1 MKYLTRHL
9 SKEEKII
16 VLKQI
21 MGGGIKGSVHDTIR
35 LPPPLRGND
44 LDFLP
49 QRATPQLKLKWPIT
63 PFRELQSSL
72 VKKGYTDLDFH
83 TRISPFPVDPGTVER
98 DYLIGPAQPY
108 FPFSDESSTSSMSDF
123 EQICLR
129 KMSHEMK
136 TAGDHIPEGY
146 TEAPASKEK
155 VWDVLFIPEIA
166 PSANQRDEAPKPVL
180 MKDVNREGMLEI
192 YKTSEAFYIL
202 DKVSLKQ
209 LNKAPFF
216 LSI

>member
-9 SKEEKII
+9 SKKEKII

-21 MGGGIKGSVHDTIR
+21 MDGGIKGSVHDTIR
-35 LPPPLRGND
+35 FPPPLRGND

-49 QRATPQLKLKWPIT
+49 KPETPQLRLKWPIT

-72 VKKGYTDLDFH
+72 VKKGYADLDFH

-98 DYLIGPAQPY
+98 NYLIGPTQPY
-108 FPFSDESSTSSMSDF
+108 LPICDESSESSLSDF

-129 KMSHEMK
+129 KISYERK

-146 TEAPASKEK
+146 IEAPASKEK
-155 VWDVLFIPEIA
+155 VWDVLFIPEFA

-192 YKTSEAFYIL
+192 YKRSEAFYVM

-209 LNKAPFF
+209 LN
-216 LSI
+216 